1 VVVSSELLAVVTAAH
16 EARSAAS
23 VAVIDSAVP
32 KPVTVALSL
41 PAGVLRSAA
50 PPPVIVP
57 APAPLAWGR
66 GQGRPGHDDRG
77 GGRGEVLG
85 QVTAVVLL
93 VVVSAELLAVVTAAH
108 EVTLASSV
116 AVIDSAV

>member
-1 VVVSSELLAVVTAAH
+1 MVIYSKLFTVVTAAYQVSLT
-16 EARSAAS
+16 ASMAVMFAPVQGS
-23 VAVIDSAVP
+23 VAVS
-32 KPVTVALSL
+32 LSL

-66 GQGRPGHDDRG
+66 SQGRPGHDDRG

-108 EVTLASSV
+108 EVTL
-116 AVIDSAV
+116 DSEVLIV